1 MSFNQNGQKNENQ
14 NWKIQTQTKTPQ
26 LTSHHQKFRDNIQ
39 SPFYSDS
46 EKHLGG
52 RPTGFNATS
61 DERHHVV
68 GNKPLKNSDPS
79 DANVRSS
86 GVTTMRTDFS
96 GLFTG
101 RKSNSKVVGKD

>member
-1 MSFNQNGQKNENQ
+1 MSFNQNGQQNENQ

-26 LTSHHQKFRDNIQ
+26 LTTSHHQKFRDNIQ
-39 SPFYSDS
+39 SPFYPES
-46 EKHLGG
+46 EQQHLGG
-52 RPTGFNATS
+52 RPNGFNATS
-61 DERHHVV
+61 SERHHVV

-101 RKSNSKVVGKD
+101 RKLR